1 MDMEEEL
8 YSGFVET
15 VSDGTGVKLAE
26 NDRMIEIGDD
36 TYGKVAASLLD
47 ALGDGY
53 YYNGSMDVDG
63 VDFYSTFTATLIVY
77 REPERLPEGRTVQV
91 VSDVVPVWWEFV
103 TVVPGAGEVLN
114 DFCFKRLKDTVLVMQ

>member
-1 MDMEEEL
+1 MDMEAL

-26 NDRMIEIGDD
+26 NGRMIEIGDD
-36 TYGKVAASLLD
+36 TYGKVAASLLE

-91 VSDVVPVWWEFV
+91 VSDVVPVWWEFA
-103 TVVPGAGEVLN
+103 TVVPGKGEVLN
-114 DFCFKRLKDTVLVMQ
+114 DFSFGRLKDTVMAMR